1 MTFLPVTCL
10 RNVLPWWHEMKW
22 SVPSCQHD
30 QAQLL
35 RLLHLQPRPLLSL
48 LQGGADQPAPA
59 AALHLALLL
68 HQVFTNSPVNLS
80 LRVTILPVFRFW
92 EESET
97 LTFCCHVN
105 FSSSSSFILWLLTL
119 CWCWHHW
126 LSAIDVYKKYFCCTL
141 NTLLKLLI
149 WIVSPQLALVSECV

>member
-1 MTFLPVTCL
+1 MFC
-10 RNVLPWWHEMKW
+10 RDDMRW
-22 SVPSCQHD
+22 SD
-30 QAQLL
+30 QSPAVSMIK
-35 RLLHLQPRPLLSL
+35 HNYSAYSTYSPALSSVSSK
-48 LQGGADQPAPA
+48 
-59 AALHLALLL
+59 AAL
-68 HQVFTNSPVNLS
+68 TNPPPLPPYTSPYSYTRCLQILRFKKLS
-80 LRVTILPVFRFW
+80 FRVTILPVFRFW

-126 LSAIDVYKKYFCCTL
+126 LSTIDVYKKYFCCTL